1 MYPTLS
7 LLLSPPS
14 TLKILLEE
22 AIANIDPN
30 KLMNSCSMST
40 YNHKILERAWQDEIL
55 RAVDDCLP
63 KDINIH
69 SEVGKAYCDE
79 GVVDLYIPVYQWAI
93 EVLIDGIGMKEHY
106 TRFQPGNNIFDVIFR
121 CYVIII

>member
-7 LLLSPPS
+7 LLLSPPI

-40 YNHKILERAWQDEIL
+40 YNHKILEKAWQDEIL

-63 KDINIH
+63 KDIDIH
-69 SEVGKAYCDE
+69 S
-79 GVVDLYIPVYQWAI
+79 
-93 EVLIDGIGMKEHY
+93 
-106 TRFQPGNNIFDVIFR
+106 TRFQPGNNIFDVIFD
-121 CYVIII
+121 VIII